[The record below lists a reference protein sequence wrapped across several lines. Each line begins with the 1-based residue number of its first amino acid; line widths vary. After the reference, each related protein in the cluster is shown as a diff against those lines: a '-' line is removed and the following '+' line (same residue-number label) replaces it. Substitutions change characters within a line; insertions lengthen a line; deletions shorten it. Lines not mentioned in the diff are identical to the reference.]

1 VVKRILTAGDVE
13 AAASNGDKSIAV
25 ADGVLVTPLARDRA
39 VALGVI
45 IADGTR
51 LAHGPRTGAGVAA
64 RREAPARSPRAT
76 AAKDLD
82 VARLVLESR
91 IRTVARRALLRN
103 ERDLSGL
110 EDVVRAVLARLSQE
124 SSQGCACASCGR
136 GGEIPS

>member
-1 VVKRILTAGDVE
+1 VVKRVLTAADVE

-39 VALGVI
+39 VALGVS

-51 LAHGPRTGAGVAA
+51 LANGPSTGEGVIA
-64 RREAPARSPRAT
+64 RREAPARSPQAT

-91 IRTVARRALLRN
+91 IRIVARRALLRN
-103 ERDLSGL
+103 GRDLSGL
-110 EDVVRAVLARLSQE
+110 EEVVRAVLARLSEE
-124 SSQGCACASCGR
+124 SSQGCGCASCERGR
-136 GGEIPS
+136 